1 MKITKLQLKKEL
13 NNSKNKR
20 YNIIFLGMS
29 GSGKTYW
36 SKKLAKKF
44 QLNHVEFDELI
55 GKSGEVANL
64 IKNYPGRDSAEK
76 LGNYFG
82 KPWNKEY
89 KSKEI
94 HFLSIERKF
103 LSKRYNPGTIL
114 DLTGSAI
121 YHPSQMRKIAK
132 KGLVIYIETSEEAQ
146 REMFRIFMR
155 DPKPICW
162 NNLFKKR
169 NKENN
174 EKALERCYPMLLKYR
189 AKLYE
194 KYADVKIP
202 FEAHKNTKS
211 PEKFIERA
219 CRQLP

>member
-1 MKITKLQLKKEL
+1 MKISKLQLNKEL
-13 NNSKNKR
+13 NNTTNRR

-44 QLNHVEFDELI
+44 KLNHVEFDELI
-55 GKSGEVANL
+55 GKSREVANL
-64 IKNYPGRDSAEK
+64 IKNYPGKDSAEK

-82 KPWNKEY
+82 KPWNKDY
-89 KSKEI
+89 KSKEN

-103 LSKRYNPGTIL
+103 LSKRYNHGTIL

-121 YHPSQMRKIAK
+121 YHPRQMGKIAK
-132 KGLVIYIETSEEAQ
+132 TGLVIYLETSKEAQ
-146 REMFRIFMR
+146 REMFRIFIR

-169 NKENN
+169 SKESN
-174 EKALERCYPMLLKYR
+174 EKALEKCYPLLLEYR

-194 KYADVKIP
+194 KYADIKIP
-202 FEAHKNTKS
+202 FSVHKNTKS
-211 PEKFIERA
+211 PEKFIEIA
-219 CRQLP
+219 CKQLP

>member
-1 MKITKLQLKKEL
+1 MEITESQFKKEL
-13 NNSKNKR
+13 NNLKNRK

-44 QLNHVEFDELI
+44 KLNHVEFDELI
-55 GKSGEVANL
+55 GKSRELANL
-64 IKNYPGRDSAEK
+64 IKNYLGKDSAEK

-82 KPWNKEY
+82 KPWNNEY
-89 KSKEI
+89 ESKEI

-103 LSKRYNPGTIL
+103 LSKRYNSGTIL

-121 YHPSQMRKIAK
+121 YHPSQMRKMVK
-132 KGLVIYIETSEEAQ
+132 TGLAIYLETSKKAQ
-146 REMFRIFMR
+146 NEMFRIFMR

-169 NKENN
+169 GKENN
-174 EKALERCYPMLLKYR
+174 EKSLERCYPMLLKSR

-202 FEAHKNTKS
+202 FEVHKNAKS
-211 PEKFIERA
+211 PEKFIEIV
-219 CRQLP
+219 CRQLA